1 MGDPKKNR
9 KKYSRPSHPWE
20 GERIK
25 AEKELSKKYGLKNKT
40 EIWKAKAELRRYRRH
55 ARELQAK
62 LRYGDPQA
70 VKESEELLEKLSRL
84 GILYGD
90 DVALDSILGLEVESI
105 LARRLQT
112 IVYLKGMANSMQQAR
127 QFIVHG
133 HISVNG
139 RKVTVPGYLVKKS
152 EEDAIDYFYKSPLK
166 DELHPERTK
175 KRQKAEGFGRESVND
190 NVAPDAIA
198 NKTPEVNANG

>member
-1 MGDPKKNR
+1 MGDPKKSR

-40 EIWKAKAELRRYRRH
+40 EIWRGKAELRGYRRH
-55 ARELQAK
+55 AKELQAK
-62 LRYGDPQA
+62 LRYGDAQA
-70 VKESEELLEKLSRL
+70 VKESQELLEKLSKL
-84 GILYGD
+84 GILYGED
-90 DVALDSILGLEVESI
+90 ISLDSILGLEVESI

-112 IVYLKGMANSMQQAR
+112 IVYLKGMANTMEQAR

-133 HISVNG
+133 HITING

-152 EEDAIDYFYKSPLK
+152 DEENIAYFYSSPLK
-166 DELHPERTK
+166 DELHPERVK
-175 KRQKAEGFGRESVND
+175 KKQKADKFDNREEVKETQPAPTRAAEVKVN
-190 NVAPDAIA
+190 
-198 NKTPEVNANG
+198 G

>member
-1 MGDPKKNR
+1 VGDPKKSR

-40 EIWKAKAELRRYRRH
+40 EIWRSKAELSRYRRH
-55 ARELQAK
+55 AKKLQAK

-70 VKESEELLEKLSRL
+70 VKESQELLEKLSKL
-84 GILYGD
+84 GILYGE
-90 DVALDSILGLEVESI
+90 DVSLDSILGLEVESI

-112 IVYLKGMANSMQQAR
+112 IVYLKGMANTMEQAR

-133 HISVNG
+133 HITVNG
-139 RKVTVPGYLVKKS
+139 RKVTVPGYLVKKAD
-152 EEDAIDYFYKSPLK
+152 EENIDYFYSSPLK
-166 DELHPERTK
+166 DELHPERVK
-175 KRQKAEGFGRESVND
+175 KKQKADKFDRREEVKEPQP
-190 NVAPDAIA
+190 APNQAA
-198 NKTPEVNANG
+198 EVKMNG